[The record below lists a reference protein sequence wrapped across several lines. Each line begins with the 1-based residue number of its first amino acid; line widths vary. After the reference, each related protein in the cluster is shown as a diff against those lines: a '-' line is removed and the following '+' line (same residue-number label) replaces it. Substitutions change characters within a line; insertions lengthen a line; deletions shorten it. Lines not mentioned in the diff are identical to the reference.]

1 MLKNSFSLF
10 WLSLF
15 FGSKHKTSRNGLNR
29 NTAKYMTHLRLSLF
43 NSIHCIFFQLQ
54 FLFYQWTKIYK
65 VINYISFN
73 PLHINYQIFRR
84 FQYLAYCRFLI
95 KIIICQSAQ
104 THVSLEQLTVKS
116 PRNKGHY
123 QCFLTYAMSSF
134 NLEFNTS
141 AMLVLF
147 CIRASTRL
155 RYETCQLSSLMSIA
169 QASCSVQMYKLMQ

>member
-1 MLKNSFSLF
+1 
-10 WLSLF
+10 
-15 FGSKHKTSRNGLNR
+15 
-29 NTAKYMTHLRLSLF
+29 MTHLRLSLF

-54 FLFYQWTKIYK
+54 FLFYQWTSKEVTRLSTTLVLIRNTS
-65 VINYISFN
+65 IIRFSGIFN
-73 PLHINYQIFRR
+73 IQNI
-84 FQYLAYCRFLI
+84 AFLD
-95 KIIICQSAQ
+95 KKKCQSADTQ
-104 THVSLEQLTVKS
+104 VSLEQLTVKS